1 MQDFEGLGSTW
12 KYLEV
17 LGITLEGLEVFGRI
31 LKSSF
36 QILSFRPLPW
46 TIFALSPCDPPSG
59 RSASCARLGSIATIS
74 LSDNILASSSD
85 ASPPSRNCHIPS
97 SSSCV
102 TYRMGSSR
110 LIIALTV
117 ITAAF
122 SGSSN
127 GYEFGIFIS
136 PLLQEYSRR
145 MATGAQI
152 LRDLNKLNS
161 RAIEHQNDG
170 Y

>member
-1 MQDFEGLGSTW
+1 
-12 KYLEV
+12 
-17 LGITLEGLEVFGRI
+17 
-31 LKSSF
+31 
-36 QILSFRPLPW
+36 
-46 TIFALSPCDPPSG
+46 
-59 RSASCARLGSIATIS
+59 
-74 LSDNILASSSD
+74 
-85 ASPPSRNCHIPS
+85 
-97 SSSCV
+97 
-102 TYRMGSSR
+102 MGSSR